1 MLITQEI
8 DQVMADLQ
16 KSVDANG
23 NIDLPVLLAEVVT
36 LFEHLKS
43 VLPKTNPQ
51 ERTAI
56 VDKMSQ
62 LHVFLLKESKR
73 LSNQTGISEEQMLR
87 FAENP
92 DNFTKEQW
100 ALLDKVKSVMTIQTN
115 EIKKVMEDFAP
126 KSLGEV
132 KRSDSKDQGKKKK
145 TREVRKV

>member
-87 FAENP
+87 FAE
-92 DNFTKEQW
+92 
-100 ALLDKVKSVMTIQTN
+100 
-115 EIKKVMEDFAP
+115 
-126 KSLGEV
+126 
-132 KRSDSKDQGKKKK
+132 
-145 TREVRKV
+145 